1 MLPQWMLILSVFGF
15 LILVI
20 WIGRL
25 TSKWIESSL
34 DFFVT
39 GREISLLINA
49 CAIGGIGLSA
59 SVVAAMPMFSI
70 TLGFWPSF
78 LFYGSMWAVAVIIYG
93 LTIGGFIRRTGAY
106 TISEWLGMRLSTKTR
121 VICATCQLLGT
132 ISVMAANIAGIS
144 AVLVPITGYPYVL
157 NVLAITGTFLLYTFL
172 GGMWAVTIVDV
183 AHIIIG
189 MPAYYI
195 VISLLLAKTNLL
207 ANLPGADWRLYSLT
221 GHMPL
226 FRLTFPSMITMGI
239 TWLVFVFGSQYY
251 WIRLTSARSE
261 RAAIGGA
268 VWGGIGAI
276 IFIMGPLALLGLLAL
291 DLVPGQWA
299 PAQAWGQLV
308 GHSLS
313 SVMGVWMI
321 VAVLGASMSTASTA
335 LMGTSSTAMRDFYQ
349 RFFRPRATPQEL
361 VNPSRVAVLIA
372 GVFTALL
379 AIFYPGGAAW
389 LLAVA
394 AAWFGPPAVILVL
407 TIYWPRITPTGS
419 FTGIVTGLIAT
430 VAWQLGPYWQ
440 TTMHMIW
447 VAICVTLVV
456 TVIVSLLT
464 QSERGKKSLTTEL
477 DEYHTQLMSLLRQ
490 GRTTLGAVVD
500 GMKVDGERIYHYLQ
514 YLMDMGYVK
523 KEGETSLSQVTFSL
537 TSKGNDMLPALSTEE
552 QLSAKFALTPAD
564 AAILKYIATTNN
576 LDAASLSEA
585 SGVARSNINQNII
598 HLVTHGYLLESG
610 LWRRTVKVS
619 PQGREIVDK
628 L

>member
-20 WIGRL
+20 WIGRI

-144 AVLVPITGYPYVL
+144 AVLVPVTGYPYVL

-195 VISLLLAKTNLL
+195 VISLLLAKTNFL

-226 FRLTFPSMITMGI
+226 FQLDLPKHDHYGDSPGWYSYLAVSITGYVSHRL
-239 TWLVFVFGSQYY
+239 
-251 WIRLTSARSE
+251 
-261 RAAIGGA
+261 AAS
-268 VWGGIGAI
+268 VR
-276 IFIMGPLALLGLLAL
+276 PLAELYGAALAPSSL
-291 DLVPGQWA
+291 SWDRWLCSVCSHLILFRVNGP

-313 SVMGVWMI
+313 SVM
-321 VAVLGASMSTASTA
+321 ASMDDRRRLGRQHVYRIDCPHGNQFHCDA
-335 LMGTSSTAMRDFYQ
+335 
-349 RFFRPRATPQEL
+349 RFL
-361 VNPSRVAVLIA
+361 
-372 GVFTALL
+372 
-379 AIFYPGGAAW
+379 
-389 LLAVA
+389 
-394 AAWFGPPAVILVL
+394 PAVFSAEGYPAG
-407 TIYWPRITPTGS
+407 THQSQPRGS
-419 FTGIVTGLIAT
+419 ADSRSTYRPVGDLLSGRRRLA
-430 VAWQLGPYWQ
+430 AG
-440 TTMHMIW
+440 
-447 VAICVTLVV
+447 CSCSVV
-456 TVIVSLLT
+456 RSARLL
-464 QSERGKKSLTTEL
+464 SW
-477 DEYHTQLMSLLRQ
+477 
-490 GRTTLGAVVD
+490 
-500 GMKVDGERIYHYLQ
+500 
-514 YLMDMGYVK
+514 
-523 KEGETSLSQVTFSL
+523 F
-537 TSKGNDMLPALSTEE
+537 
-552 QLSAKFALTPAD
+552 
-564 AAILKYIATTNN
+564 
-576 LDAASLSEA
+576 
-585 SGVARSNINQNII
+585 
-598 HLVTHGYLLESG
+598 
-610 LWRRTVKVS
+610 
-619 PQGREIVDK
+619 
-628 L
+628 